1 MEHMAHTPEQ
11 RTAQRKL
18 VGTLNVKNYMWFDL
32 TGDFCIWRDQRAS
45 TEWGA
50 GIPELSAHFETLEIP
65 FVVRPEL
72 LNVGKNK
79 KKAGFTLVVQ
89 SDDLPA
95 LTRWMPSFQK
105 NIDKVRAE
113 IAALSATSPAE

>member
-1 MEHMAHTPEQ
+1 MTISIWSSSPARLPS
-11 RTAQRKL
+11 RK
-18 VGTLNVKNYMWFDL
+18 WFDP

-50 GIPELSAHFETLEIP
+50 GVPELSAHFETLEIP

-79 KKAGFTLVVQ
+79 KKAGFTLVV
-89 SDDLPA
+89 
-95 LTRWMPSFQK
+95 
-105 NIDKVRAE
+105 
-113 IAALSATSPAE
+113 